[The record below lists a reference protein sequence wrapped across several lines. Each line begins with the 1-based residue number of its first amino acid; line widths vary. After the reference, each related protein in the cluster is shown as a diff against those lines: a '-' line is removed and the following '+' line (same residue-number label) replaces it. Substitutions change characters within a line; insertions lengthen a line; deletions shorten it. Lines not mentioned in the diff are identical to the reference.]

1 MHDGRTR
8 KVDALEAEGPEPFL
22 TRHRASITILSGPA
36 AGTEYV
42 LERKRI
48 ILGRSPDVGIQID
61 DPSISSEH
69 VAFEL
74 DAAGFGI
81 RDLASTN
88 GVRVNG
94 ATTLASALK
103 HGDRISL
110 GECELQYVVEDC
122 APQAKSWSVEEDA

>member
-8 KVDALEAEGPEPFL
+8 KVDSLEPEPLEPFL
-22 TRHRASITILSGPA
+22 TLHRASLTILRGPA
-36 AGTEYV
+36 AGTEFM
-42 LERKRI
+42 LERKRA
-48 ILGRSPDVGIQID
+48 ILGRSGEVEFQID

-88 GVRVNG
+88 GVKLNG
-94 ATTLASALK
+94 AEVLASALK
-103 HGDRISL
+103 HGDRIAL
-110 GECELQYVVEDC
+110 GECELQYVLEDR
-122 APQAKSWSVEEDA
+122 APQTKSWSVEDDE